1 MSQKIIVK
9 MLDTFYLVL
18 SVKGNFLEPKKLTMR
33 NKGDF
38 MLKYS
43 RK

>member
-1 MSQKIIVK
+1 MSRKNIVK

-18 SVKGNFLEPKKLTMR
+18 SVNGKFREHKKLTMR

-38 MLKYS
+38 TLKYS
-43 RK
+43 GK